1 MENAPSPANESMPV
15 VAIIGSGE
23 MGAAV
28 GRRLHDRGA
37 RVLTSLAGRSPASIE
52 RIRDAGLEIVDNDDA
67 LIGGSDF
74 VLSIVPPGVATEVA
88 ARMTGPLA
96 RAVVKPLYVECN
108 AVSPDTVKQIETMLA
123 GTGCAFVDAG
133 IIGGP
138 PPVDSDR
145 GPRFYASGESAN
157 RLTDLRRFGL
167 DIYLLDGPVGAASAL
182 KLAYAGVT
190 KGLIALGAATAAAAV
205 RHGLTD
211 ALRAELTRTQPNL
224 LAMFD
229 RFIPTMF
236 PKAYRWVAE
245 MEQIAE
251 FLGGEAEGAAIY
263 RGAALFYE
271 RIAAELEQG
280 GTAGSVA
287 ALKEFCGDARKPGGQ
302 RGN

>member
-1 MENAPSPANESMPV
+1 MDNAPSPANESTPV
-15 VAIIGSGE
+15 IAIIGAGE

-28 GRRLHDRGA
+28 GRRLRDRGA
-37 RVLTSLAGRSPASIE
+37 RVLTPLVGRSAASIE
-52 RIRDAGLEIVDNDDA
+52 RVRDAGLEIVDQDDA
-67 LIGGSDF
+67 LIAGTDF
-74 VLSIVPPGVATEVA
+74 VLSIVPPGVAAEVA
-88 ARMTGPLA
+88 ARMAGPLA
-96 RAVVKPLYVECN
+96 RAAVKPLYAECN
-108 AVSPDTVKQIETMLA
+108 AVSPDTVKQIEKMLA

-145 GPRFYASGESAN
+145 GPRFYASGELAQ
-157 RLTDLRRFGL
+157 RLTELRRFGL
-167 DIYLLDGPVGAASAL
+167 DIYVLDGPVGAASAL

-205 RHGLTD
+205 RNGLTD
-211 ALRAELTRTQPNL
+211 ALRAELARTQPNL

-229 RFIPTMF
+229 RFIPNMF

-251 FLGGEAEGAAIY
+251 FLGSEADGAAIY
-263 RGAALFYE
+263 DGAARLYE
-271 RIAAELEQG
+271 RIAAELEQDEAE
-280 GTAGSVA
+280 GTVA
-287 ALKEFCGDARKPGGQ
+287 ALKEFCADARTRSGQ